1 MAIERKIK
9 SEKIKDLLIK
19 VDNPM
24 SPLGISEK
32 KREREYVLE
41 DVLQSLITV
50 NKINTTMNN
59 DNNAVNHS
67 TTCSTINNDEVSNE
81 ISRFFDIELSNK
93 KQKKAQKLLLEN
105 RGMKLLSRKSLDKLS
120 ISCSCVGFKIKWI
133 QSKKENTEI
142 VMRSKRKTLVL
153 G

>member
-1 MAIERKIK
+1 MNFLSEEKKIGPSSHICALAIERKIK

-81 ISRFFDIELSNK
+81 ISRFFDIELSRSPNP
-93 KQKKAQKLLLEN
+93 
-105 RGMKLLSRKSLDKLS
+105 S
-120 ISCSCVGFKIKWI
+120 SCRLF
-133 QSKKENTEI
+133 
-142 VMRSKRKTLVL
+142 
-153 G
+153 